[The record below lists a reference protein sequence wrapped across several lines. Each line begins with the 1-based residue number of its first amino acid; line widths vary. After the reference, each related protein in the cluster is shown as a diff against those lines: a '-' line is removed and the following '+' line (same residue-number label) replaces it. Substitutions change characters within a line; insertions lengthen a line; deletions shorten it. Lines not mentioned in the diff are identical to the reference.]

1 MQKYERLYG
10 YVHEYQQLVY
20 SYYSKHAVAFLTT
33 YYNIN
38 TTETVWEDQDLLGGA
53 YEEIG
58 EYSGIKFNKNLLL
71 PVYFIDEI
79 STIFSGE
86 ETGLIKEG
94 ETSIVI
100 PSSYG
105 ITPYHR
111 DLVKLEQAYL
121 RPTNDIY
128 PVFVVSGVEIHPN
141 TDRRFWKLKL
151 ETFQSKTTTE
161 LDSQVE
167 NTYVFHDYDK
177 KIHTL
182 EDATTLTRL
191 LDKNGSLRETL
202 KDLYDEN
209 TGFYLV

>member
-38 TTETVWEDQDLLGGA
+38 TTETVWEDQNLLGGA

-58 EYSGIKFNKNLLL
+58 EYSGIKFNKTLLL

-79 STIFSGE
+79 STVFSGE

-94 ETSIVI
+94 ETSIII

-111 DLVKLEQAYL
+111 DLVKLEQEYL

-161 LDSQVE
+161 VDSQVE

-191 LDKNGSLRETL
+191 LDKNNSLRETL

-209 TGFYLV
+209 SGFYLI